1 VQSIARRNEP
11 PVPAFVQHVEA
22 ALLICGYRHG
32 PPFERHF
39 DDDEEYRAA
48 LANTSAELSDA
59 AFDLAF

>member
-1 VQSIARRNEP
+1 M
-11 PVPAFVQHVEA
+11 PAFVQHVEA